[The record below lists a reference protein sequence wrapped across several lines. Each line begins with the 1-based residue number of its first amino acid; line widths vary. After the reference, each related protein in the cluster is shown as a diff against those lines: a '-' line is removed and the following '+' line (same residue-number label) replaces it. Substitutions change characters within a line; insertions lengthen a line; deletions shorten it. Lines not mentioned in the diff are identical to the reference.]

1 MRAFLPVLRVSKAF
15 RRAADEAGLNGVSP
29 HTLRHTAVTW
39 AMQGGAPMFDA
50 SAVFG
55 MSVKFLEGVYPHHH
69 HHPDAGRSVHAAM
82 ERRRP
87 AVLRTV

>member
-1 MRAFLPVLRVSKAF
+1 M
-15 RRAADEAGLNGVSP
+15 
-29 HTLRHTAVTW
+29 TW

-55 MSVKFLEGVYPHHH
+55 MSVKVLEDVYAH

-82 ERRRP
+82 ERKGAPRP
-87 AVLRTV
+87 STLSEMTHGELIR